1 MKLFP
6 IVARMLI
13 AGAVVAFA
21 SSIAA
26 QQPYPTKP
34 IRLIVPFPP
43 GGSTTLVARLVGQKL
58 SETWGQPVIV
68 DNRPGANGVIGSAE
82 LVKAAPD
89 GHTILLVV
97 NTHAINSLVM
107 RTLPYDTI
115 KDFAP
120 VATLYSFELVLVAH
134 PSVPAG
140 NLRDFIAL
148 AKSKPGQVRYA
159 SGDNGGLTHLASEM
173 FNTEASVKIQSIP
186 YKGSGPALN
195 DTVGGHVETYFSSPT
210 AVLQFIRTGKLKAYA
225 ISGKT
230 RSSALPEVPTFA
242 EAGLP
247 GFDASAWCGILAPAA
262 TPKEIINK
270 LSTEI
275 ARIIST
281 PEFRENLVSQGL
293 ETLVSTP
300 DQFAALIRTDIAK
313 YDRIIKTANIKFD
326 N

>member
-1 MKLFP
+1 M
-6 IVARMLI
+6 
-13 AGAVVAFA
+13 
-21 SSIAA
+21 
-26 QQPYPTKP
+26 
-34 IRLIVPFPP
+34 
-43 GGSTTLVARLVGQKL
+43 
-58 SETWGQPVIV
+58 
-68 DNRPGANGVIGSAE
+68 
-82 LVKAAPD
+82 
-89 GHTILLVV
+89 
-97 NTHAINSLVM
+97 
-107 RTLPYDTI
+107 
-115 KDFAP
+115 
-120 VATLYSFELVLVAH
+120 
-134 PSVPAG
+134 
-140 NLRDFIAL
+140 
-148 AKSKPGQVRYA
+148 
-159 SGDNGGLTHLASEM
+159 
-173 FNTEASVKIQSIP
+173 
-186 YKGSGPALN
+186 
-195 DTVGGHVETYFSSPT
+195 
-210 AVLQFIRTGKLKAYA
+210 KAYA

-275 ARIIST
+275 ARIIAT